1 MTENAPA
8 APVLD
13 EMSWVDIAAHLARD
27 PRLIIP
33 IGALEQHGPHLPLG
47 ANTRIATRVAHSF
60 AARWGVLCA
69 PTVNYGVNHDGGQP
83 RAGRAW
89 AGTASL
95 RRKTMHRALNE
106 LLDSWESHGIAEFIL
121 ITAHRHG
128 PHIDALTTL
137 VTRAARVRVVS
148 VWDVDVS
155 DLLDSQAGPQ
165 HAGEAET
172 SLMLHL
178 CPGRVSMNR
187 ARDEPPRHPERNGE
201 APPRPRPD
209 GPGVVGYPTRATAA
223 TGARIFERM
232 LDVIGRAVFAARET
246 ADSDTL

>member
-1 MTENAPA
+1 MDAPGPRLA
-8 APVLD
+8 LD
-13 EMSWVDIAAHLARD
+13 ELSWIDVAAHLARE

-137 VTRAARVRVVS
+137 MTRSARVRVIS

-155 DLLDSQAGPQ
+155 DLLDSQTGPL

-178 CPGRVSMNR
+178 CPGRVDMNR
-187 ARDEPPRHPERNGE
+187 ARDEPPRRRELDAESPV
-201 APPRPRPD
+201 RPRPD
-209 GPGVVGYPTRATAA
+209 GPGVVGYPTRATAT
-223 TGARIFERM
+223 TGERIFERM
-232 LDVIGRAVFAARET
+232 LDIIGRAVFEARET
-246 ADSDTL
+246 VDSDTL

>member
-1 MTENAPA
+1 MIDESTAVL
-8 APVLD
+8 VLD

-27 PRLIIP
+27 PRLVIP

-47 ANTRIATRVAHSF
+47 TNTRIVTRVARALS
-60 AARWGVLCA
+60 RTWGVLCA
-69 PTVNYGVNHDGGQP
+69 PTVNYGVNYDGGQP
-83 RAGRAW
+83 RFGRAW

-137 VTRAARVRVVS
+137 MTRSARVRVVS

-155 DLLDSQAGPQ
+155 DLLDSQTGPL

-178 CPGRVSMNR
+178 CPERVDMGR
-187 ARDEPPRHPERNGE
+187 ARDEPPRRAQDAESPV
-201 APPRPRPD
+201 RPRRD
-209 GPGVVGYPTRATAA
+209 GPGVVGYPTRATSA
-223 TGARIFERM
+223 TGDRIFQRM
-232 LDVIGRAVFAARET
+232 VDVIGRAVLEARET
-246 ADSDTL
+246 VDSDTL